1 MATAYKKEKESHKK
15 LLEMLS
21 KHFSEDE
28 DEILDEE
35 MEDEM
40 EMDEMNPTQRSKK
53 LKRRTPMLDMG
64 DEDDIE
70 FDEDEDEEEDDEK
83 KSLDKEKRKDL
94 AVMVIA
100 KKAGKKR

>member
-1 MATAYKKEKESHKK
+1 MAESYKKEKQAHKK

-21 KHFSEDE
+21 RHFSEDE

-35 MEDEM
+35 IEDMEEM
-40 EMDEMNPTQRSKK
+40 APTPRSRK
-53 LKRRTPMLDMG
+53 LKRRTPMMDMD
-64 DEDDIE
+64 DEEIE
-70 FDEDEDEEEDDEK
+70 FDEDEDEEEEDEP

-100 KKAGKKR
+100 KKAGKKK

>member
-1 MATAYKKEKESHKK
+1 MADSYKKEKQAHKK

-21 KHFSEDE
+21 RHFSEDE

-35 MEDEM
+35 MEDVEEM
-40 EMDEMNPTQRSKK
+40 EDMNPTPRSKK
-53 LKRRTPMLDMG
+53 LKRRTPMLDM
-64 DEDDIE
+64 DEEEIE
-70 FDEDEDEEEDDEK
+70 FDEDDDEEEEDEP

-100 KKAGKKR
+100 KKAGKKK